1 MLQTLPKRDI
11 LYYMWGDFMK
21 QKLSQ
26 LTAPALAG
34 VVGEKNAKAP
44 IAYHANGKAGMLTRI
59 INPLLGGQIAF
70 CVDRYTEASVME
82 QIDLKC
88 ANTIVEN
95 VKKIL

>member
-1 MLQTLPKRDI
+1 
-11 LYYMWGDFMK
+11 MK

-34 VVGEKNAKAP
+34 VVKEKGTKAA

-95 VKKIL
+95 VKRIL

>member
-1 MLQTLPKRDI
+1 MPFVSNMINYSTFDI
-11 LYYMWGDFMK
+11 YCDDVVWYTFFGGNFMK

-34 VVGEKNAKAP
+34 VVKEKSAKAP

-70 CVDRYTEASVME
+70 VWIAIPRQA
-82 QIDLKC
+82 
-88 ANTIVEN
+88 
-95 VKKIL
+95 